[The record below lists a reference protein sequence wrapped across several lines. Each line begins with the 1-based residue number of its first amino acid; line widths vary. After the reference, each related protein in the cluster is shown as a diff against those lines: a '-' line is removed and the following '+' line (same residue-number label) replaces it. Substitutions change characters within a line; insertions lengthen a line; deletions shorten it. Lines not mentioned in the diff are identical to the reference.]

1 MCGVWSRNDVAQGLG
16 EELGRGEV
24 LLGPLPNPKGAS
36 FERGKI
42 EMSACRRLVI
52 VLGDQLNHDSAAF
65 DGFDTATDVVL
76 MVEALGE
83 STHVWSQKAR
93 TALFLSAMR
102 HFAVELQGK
111 HIRLDYRKLDVH
123 REVTLQAGWLAA
135 IESHQPVS
143 LVCVEPGDMRVWQA
157 LNVTAAKAGLPLDI
171 RADRHFMCSR
181 EAFAK
186 WAGDSRSLRME
197 FFYRNMRRE
206 YGVLMD
212 GAEPLGRQWNFDS
225 DNRKSFGKSGP
236 GFLPQP
242 PRFAHDKITRDVL
255 ALVAGEFADHPGSL
269 ENFNWPVTRSE
280 ALIALKSFIDDR
292 LDAFGPHQDA
302 MWTGMTFGWHSLLS
316 TSLNLKLLN
325 PREVIAAAEVA
336 LHERKLDLAG
346 VEGFIRQILGWR
358 EFMRGVYFLDM
369 PTLKTDNHFGH
380 KNALPKWYWTG
391 DTGMNCLKQTVTQT
405 LEYGYAHHIQRL
417 MITGMFGITAEIEPQ
432 QLCDWYLAVYVDAV
446 EWVELPNT
454 AGMALFANG
463 GRFTSKPYVAS
474 GAYVKRMS
482 NYCSGCRYKP
492 EIKSGPGACPMTTLY
507 WNFLDGH
514 EKTFAANPRTSLMVK
529 NLIRMTDDERS
540 AIRLQARQML
550 GNLDAL

>member
-1 MCGVWSRNDVAQGLG
+1 
-16 EELGRGEV
+16 
-24 LLGPLPNPKGAS
+24 
-36 FERGKI
+36 
-42 EMSACRRLVI
+42 MSVCRRLII
-52 VLGDQLNHDSAAF
+52 VLGDQLSHDSAAF
-65 DGFDTATDVVL
+65 DGFDAATDVVL
-76 MVEALGE
+76 MVESREE
-83 STHVWSQKAR
+83 STHVWSHKVR

-102 HFAVELQGK
+102 HFAAELEGRQM
-111 HIRLDYRKLDVH
+111 RVDYRKLDVQ
-123 REVTLQAGWLAA
+123 RDETLGAGWLAA
-135 IESHQPVS
+135 IEQHQPES
-143 LVCVEPGDMRVWQA
+143 IICVEPGDMRVWQA
-157 LNVTAAKAGLPLDI
+157 LNVTAAKTKLPLDI
-171 RADRHFMCSR
+171 RADHHFMCSR
-181 EAFAK
+181 EAFAN
-186 WAGDSRSLRME
+186 WAGTSKSMRME

-206 YGVLMD
+206 HDVLME
-212 GAEPLGRQWNFDS
+212 GIEPLGGQWNFDS

-236 GFLPQP
+236 SALPKP
-242 PRFAHDKITRDVL
+242 PKFAHDKITGEVL
-255 ALVAGEFADHPGSL
+255 ALVAREFADHPGSL
-269 ENFNWPVTRSE
+269 ENFNWPVTRVE
-280 ALIALKSFIDDR
+280 ALAALKSFINDR
-292 LDAFGPHQDA
+292 LDNFGPHQDA
-302 MWTGMTFGWHSLLS
+302 MWAGMAFGWHSLLS

-325 PREVIAAAEVA
+325 PREVIAAAEAA
-336 LHERKLDLAG
+336 LHDRKLDLAG

-369 PTLKTDNHFGH
+369 PGMKTANHFGH

-391 DTGMNCLKQTVTQT
+391 DTGMNCLKQTLTQT

-482 NYCSGCRYKP
+482 NYCQGCRYKP

-514 EKTFAANPRTSLMVK
+514 EKAFAANPRTSLMVR
-529 NLIRMTDDERS
+529 NLTRMTEVERA
-540 AIRLQARQML
+540 AIRVDARQML